1 MAEWVIERIGFES
14 SRRTVTLCQIVFCI
28 ICVLII
34 LLAGL
39 MMNPDLYAA
48 DYHSKNV
55 APALTHLFGTDYM
68 GRDTFF
74 RTIKGLSG
82 SILIGMFAS
91 VLSSVISLVVGVVA
105 ACGSRRV
112 DGFCVWLI
120 NCFMGIPGLVLL
132 ILTAYANGRGI
143 QGVVIGVAV
152 THWPDLARVIREEVL
167 SVKHMQ
173 YVLAAKKM
181 GHSNWEIAVGHIM
194 PYIIPQFLVGLILM
208 FPHAIL
214 HEAGIT
220 FLGFG
225 LPLESPA
232 VGTILAE
239 AMRQLSTGQWWCV
252 LFPGLSLL
260 LIVFMID
267 SIGENIRL
275 LLDPHNRQE

>member
-132 ILTAYANGRGI
+132 ILIAYA
-143 QGVVIGVAV
+143 
-152 THWPDLARVIREEVL
+152 
-167 SVKHMQ
+167 
-173 YVLAAKKM
+173 
-181 GHSNWEIAVGHIM
+181 
-194 PYIIPQFLVGLILM
+194 
-208 FPHAIL
+208 
-214 HEAGIT
+214 
-220 FLGFG
+220 
-225 LPLESPA
+225 
-232 VGTILAE
+232 
-239 AMRQLSTGQWWCV
+239 
-252 LFPGLSLL
+252 LSL
-260 LIVFMID
+260 IHI
-267 SIGENIRL
+267 
-275 LLDPHNRQE
+275 